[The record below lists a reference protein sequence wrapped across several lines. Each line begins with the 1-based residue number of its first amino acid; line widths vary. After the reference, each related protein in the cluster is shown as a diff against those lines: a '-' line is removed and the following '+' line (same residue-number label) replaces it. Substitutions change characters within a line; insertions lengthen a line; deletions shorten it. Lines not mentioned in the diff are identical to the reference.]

1 MTEQLKTFNTYEE
14 YLDSHLVEEDLYY
27 LKVAT
32 SNTAQYSSF
41 RLSKGRGICASDPD
55 AWLQVRG
62 QGLWTR
68 GFLQRENVGWI
79 ITLKFLYIDIF

>member
-32 SNTAQYSSF
+32 SNTAQYSSSC
-41 RLSKGRGICASDPD
+41 LSKGRGICPSDPD
-55 AWLQVRG
+55 ARLQVRG
-62 QGLWTR
+62 QGLWSR

-79 ITLKFLYIDIF
+79 ITLKFLYVDIF

>member
-27 LKVAT
+27 LKVVTLNISAIFKI
-32 SNTAQYSSF
+32 QHLVF
-41 RLSKGRGICASDPD
+41 KGRGICAFDPD

-62 QGLWTR
+62 QGLWPR
-68 GFLQRENVGWI
+68 GFLQRENVGWTI
-79 ITLKFLYIDIF
+79 I